1 MQRAPTSRK
10 SGSNAPHRPSLTK
23 PRLERAAPVPPQ
35 FSEQLRR
42 SEPAMSHYVL
52 SSNIAAAGLLLALA
66 AVIYLSPSIIAV
78 HRDHRH
84 AVAILVFNL
93 FLGWTFLGWVIALV
107 WADREWL
114 EIDPDAHECE
124 QEK

>member
-1 MQRAPTSRK
+1 
-10 SGSNAPHRPSLTK
+10 
-23 PRLERAAPVPPQ
+23 
-35 FSEQLRR
+35 
-42 SEPAMSHYVL
+42 MSHHVL
-52 SSNIAAAGLLLALA
+52 PSNVAAAGLLLALS

-114 EIDPDAHECE
+114 EMVWADREWLEIDPDAHECE
-124 QEK
+124 QEEMSSLARGDG